1 MLAELIYTQV
11 LTELYDTNQS
21 MNLLDE
27 HGNTLVHAAAR
38 YHVPDCLSVR
48 LHGCSY
54 VWENLPC
61 GKLCMLRVA
70 KKVFRYSSLKILFHD

>member
-54 VWENLPC
+54 IRM
-61 GKLCMLRVA
+61 GK
-70 KKVFRYSSLKILFHD
+70 SSLWKTLHVESCQKSF